1 VRGVATSG
9 WRGRSWSLGIADSV
23 TVLAAS
29 GAAADAAATMIANAV
44 DVASPAIE
52 RRRACDVDDDTDL
65 GERLVTI
72 GVGAL
77 PDEAVEAALANGAVL
92 AERLAEAG
100 LIWGAVLALQG
111 RYRVTGGV
119 RAEERAGV
127 RCIFPRDNDH

>member
-1 VRGVATSG
+1 MT
-9 WRGRSWSLGIADSV
+9 
-23 TVLAAS
+23 
-29 GAAADAAATMIANAV
+29 ANAV

-52 RRRACDVDDDTDL
+52 RRRACDVDDGTDL

-77 PDEAVEAALANGAVL
+77 PDEGVAAALANGAAL

-111 RYRVTGGV
+111 RCRVAGGA
-119 RAEERAGV
+119 RAGERAGV
-127 RCIFPRDNDH
+127 RCIFPRNNDH